1 MRNYKKNEDVFRKYV
16 LQSRNLFSFMDTNS
30 LMRFTNQ
37 LTDEEYL
44 LFDYMAYQGC
54 TINEAANKI
63 EFSLS
68 KTYKLLG
75 TIKCKGM
82 LFFTSNQNIFS
93 SKDRNINLSG
103 TFTNALQ
110 ADIQNAPEKFA
121 VSA

>member
-1 MRNYKKNEDVFRKYV
+1 MCNYKTSEDVLRKYV
-16 LQSRNLFSFMDTNS
+16 LQSCNLFSFMDTNS
-30 LMRFTNQ
+30 LMRFTDQ

-63 EFSLS
+63 QFSLS

-82 LFFTSNQNIFS
+82 LFFTSNQNIFL
-93 SKDRNINLSG
+93 SKDRNINLSDS
-103 TFTNALQ
+103 FEDVVPAH
-110 ADIQNAPEKFA
+110 IQNAPEKFA

>member
-1 MRNYKKNEDVFRKYV
+1 MYNYKASEDVLFRYV
-16 LQSRNLFSFMDTNS
+16 LQTCNLFSFMDTNS
-30 LMRFTNQ
+30 LMKFSDQ

-54 TINEAANKI
+54 TITEAANKI

-82 LFFTSNQNIFS
+82 LFFTSNQYIFL
-93 SKDRNINLSG
+93 SKDRNINLSDSYE
-103 TFTNALQ
+103 NAVP
-110 ADIQNAPEKFA
+110 AHIQNAPEKFA

>member
-1 MRNYKKNEDVFRKYV
+1 MYHKTNEDVLSKYV
-16 LQSRNLFSFMDTNS
+16 LQTCNLFSFMDTNS
-30 LMRFTNQ
+30 LMKFSDQ

-54 TINEAANKI
+54 TITEAANKI

-75 TIKCKGM
+75 AIKCKGM

-103 TFTNALQ
+103 TYTNALH

>member
-1 MRNYKKNEDVFRKYV
+1 
-16 LQSRNLFSFMDTNS
+16 MDTNS
-30 LMRFTNQ
+30 LMKFSDQ

-54 TINEAANKI
+54 TITEAANKI

-75 TIKCKGM
+75 AIKCKGM

-103 TFTNALQ
+103 TYTNALH

>member
-1 MRNYKKNEDVFRKYV
+1 MYNYKASEDVLFRYV
-16 LQSRNLFSFMDTNS
+16 LQTCNLFSFMDTNS
-30 LMRFTNQ
+30 LMKFSDQ

-54 TINEAANKI
+54 TITEAANKI

-82 LFFTSNQNIFS
+82 LFFTSNQNIFL
-93 SKDRNINLSG
+93 SKDRNINLSDSYE
-103 TFTNALQ
+103 NAVP
-110 ADIQNAPEKFA
+110 AHIQNAPEKFA

>member
-1 MRNYKKNEDVFRKYV
+1 MYYKTNEDVLSKYV
-16 LQSRNLFSFMDTNS
+16 LQTCNLFSFMDTNS
-30 LMRFTNQ
+30 LMKFSDQ

-54 TINEAANKI
+54 TITEAANKI

-75 TIKCKGM
+75 NIKCKGM
-82 LFFTSNQNIFS
+82 LFFTSNQNIFL

-103 TFTNALQ
+103 TYTNALR